1 MLCGLGYGNLAH
13 LVNDPRV
20 DPRAWQE
27 GNDVELVAGPDV
39 AASGGAAVAVQQ
51 PQQLAPGSVAGGGT
65 AAAAAAVEA
74 PQRLGQEPNVAV
86 GVSATSPCAHPG
98 WPRWP

>member
-39 AASGGAAVAVQQ
+39 AASGGAAVAV
-51 PQQLAPGSVAGGGT
+51 
-65 AAAAAAVEA
+65 AAA
-74 PQRLGQEPNVAV
+74 GQEPNVAV

-98 WPRWP
+98 CPRWP